1 MSQPTNA
8 ESLDISS
15 VSLSKPNGEDVERPL
30 ANRKQRILTRMRLFF
45 KYAGPGWLM
54 SLAYLDPG
62 NLEADLQGG
71 AYTGYQLLW
80 ILLVAHVIGFVM
92 QVFAARLGAVSGR
105 HLAEHCRQQYPKVI
119 ANFLWVMTELAIIGA
134 DIQEVVGTAIALHVL
149 LGVPMW
155 AGVLIT
161 AADTFTFLAVHY
173 FKGVRAIEIM
183 IFALILVMSCCF
195 FVNFGV
201 ISPPAADLFSGF
213 LPTNTASYAT
223 LQAVA
228 IIGAVIMP
236 HNIYLHSA
244 LVTEKGVDRNNI
256 KEVREANYYF
266 MLDSAIALTVSF
278 FVNLAL
284 LASFAS
290 GFFSP
295 TCATQNL
302 GCLIGLEAP
311 DPDSCSDAAT
321 CACFNAEGTAGFCSA
336 IGLEEAG
343 WAIQSLLGS
352 YAKYIFALGLFAAG
366 QASTL
371 TGTFAGQYVM
381 NGFMRFRVPIWMR
394 TLITRLIALGP
405 ALIIALFQASIPSLG
420 QASEWLNVL
429 QSVQL
434 PFAILPLLHFVRQES
449 VMGSEFRLKSVLQQA
464 LLWSISLAIIGTNF
478 FLVSSHIT
486 PLEPGWYVWVLL
498 TLVSLG
504 YLYLCFRCIDSD
516 IGELISTWTGKKSDD
531 KDAKVLTTIVDP
543 SSKATADDEPQLQ

>member
-1 MSQPTNA
+1 
-8 ESLDISS
+8 
-15 VSLSKPNGEDVERPL
+15 
-30 ANRKQRILTRMRLFF
+30 
-45 KYAGPGWLM
+45 M

-80 ILLVAHVIGFVM
+80 ILLLAHVIGFFM
-92 QVFAARLGAVSGR
+92 QVLAARLGAVSGR
-105 HLAEHCRQQYPKVI
+105 HLAQHCRERYPRVV
-119 ANFLWVMTELAIIGA
+119 AYFLWIMTELAIIGA

-173 FKGVRAIEIM
+173 FKGVRVIEIL
-183 IFALILVMSCCF
+183 ICSFILVMMCCF
-195 FVNFGV
+195 FVNFGI
-201 ISPPAADLFSGF
+201 ISPPASDLFAGF
-213 LPTNTASYAT
+213 LPSNTASYAT

-244 LVTEKGVDRNNI
+244 LVTEKGVDRT
-256 KEVREANYYF
+256 KSEEVRQANHYF
-266 MLDSAIALTVSF
+266 MVDSAIALTVSF

-295 TCATQNL
+295 TCAEQDM
-302 GCLIGLEAP
+302 GCLVGLE
-311 DPDSCSDAAT
+311 DPNADTCYNSSGMRGVCSV
-321 CACFNAEGTAGFCSA
+321 

-343 WAIQSLLGS
+343 GALQSLMGS

-381 NGFMRFRVPIWMR
+381 SGFMRFNIAIWLR
-394 TLITRLIALGP
+394 TLLTRSIALGP
-405 ALIIALFQASIPSLG
+405 ALIIALFQASIPSLS

-434 PFAILPLLHFVRQES
+434 PFAVLPLLHFVRQDAL
-449 VMGSEFRLKSVLQQA
+449 MGEFRLKSATQQII
-464 LLWSISLAIIGTNF
+464 LWFISLAIIGTNF
-478 FLVSSHIT
+478 YLVSSHIT
-486 PLEPGWYVWVLL
+486 PLEPGWYVWFVL
-498 TLVSLG
+498 TLVSVG
-504 YLYLCFRCIDSD
+504 YLYLCYRCIDSD
-516 IGELISTWTGKKSDD
+516 VSELVSFFIGKFKS
-531 KDAKVLTTIVDP
+531 P
-543 SSKATADDEPQLQ
+543 SSPTSEQLE